1 MLCVAGLVGQA
12 RLERVLSG
20 SKPEVL
26 AVKRPVAATAI
37 AGGANYLMFGMEIEL
52 IDTIRKLDETSTQLA
67 RVGIGIGVLAVVLTL
82 VQVLRH

>member
-1 MLCVAGLVGQA
+1 
-12 RLERVLSG
+12 
-20 SKPEVL
+20 
-26 AVKRPVAATAI
+26 VAATAI